1 MDTKKLEK
9 LEQEFKEAEKE
20 LEKNGAR
27 FDYKNLQELTKKH
40 SELIKIVNP
49 YRQTKEIK
57 NRIEE
62 NEDII
67 KNEKDEEII
76 KLAQEESTRLKREEK
91 SLEEEIEKKLN
102 PPPSGRNN
110 NSIGTEEIILE
121 IRAGTG
127 GEEAAL
133 FASDLF
139 NMYKKYSQKN
149 RWEFNVIDYNQ
160 TNIGGYK
167 HITAEIKGLGTFMK
181 LKKESGVHR
190 IQRVPKTEKS
200 GRVHTSTA
208 TVAVLQKA
216 KESDIKILPEDLEI
230 SFFRAGGPGGQNV
243 NKVETAVRIIHKP
256 SGIAVASREERSQKR
271 NREKALELLRTKL
284 LDIKK
289 GEEESKVTEERRKQ
303 IGKAE
308 RSEKIRTYNFSQDR
322 ITDHRVKKS
331 WGNIQS
337 ILDGELDPIIKALSL

>member
-1 MDTKKLEK
+1 MDTEKLEK
-9 LEQEFKEAEKE
+9 LEKEFKEAEKE
-20 LEKNGAR
+20 LAKNGAH
-27 FDYKNLQELTKKH
+27 FDYKNLQELAKKH
-40 SELIKIVNP
+40 SELIKIINP
-49 YRQTKEIK
+49 YRRTKEIK
-57 NRIEE
+57 TRIKE

-91 SLEEEIEKKLN
+91 SLEKEIEKKLN
-102 PPPSGRNN
+102 PQS
-110 NSIGTEEIILE
+110 NSNTNSVGIEEIILE

-160 TNIGGYK
+160 TGIGGYK

-243 NKVETAVRIIHKP
+243 NKVETAVRVIHKP

-271 NREKALELLRTKL
+271 NREKALEHLRTKL

-289 GEEESKVTEERRKQ
+289 GKEKSKVTEERRKQ

-308 RSEKIRTYNFSQDR
+308 RSEKIRTYNFPQDR
-322 ITDHRVKKS
+322 ITDHRAKKS

-337 ILDGELDPIIKALSL
+337 ILDGELDSIIKALS